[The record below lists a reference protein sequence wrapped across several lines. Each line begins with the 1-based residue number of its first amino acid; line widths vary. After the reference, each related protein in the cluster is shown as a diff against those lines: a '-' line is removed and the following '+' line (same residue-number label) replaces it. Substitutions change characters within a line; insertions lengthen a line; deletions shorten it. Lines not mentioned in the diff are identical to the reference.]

1 MMILWKQTGKIM
13 ATALVVALLGLVA
26 GCGGNSDD
34 SPASTE
40 QADAGREIF
49 MYETFNNEQFFGDT
63 LGLHTV
69 LNGVAPKDAVA
80 LGVQVDLT
88 KVPADIV
95 AVMTGNDLAAKDA
108 ALADPAVTRKLIKA
122 GAVIGVKG
130 FYATTAVNDDTLTS
144 IGIICGLCH
153 VTVSPTTFTL
163 TAGAAALPIGEPR
176 FDGVPNTAMDAGKI
190 LSFTPFA
197 QQNGMSATL
206 AGWGPGRFDIRAL
219 NELDDSI
226 DNPTAYPSLWNFTEL
241 QAHGYALGWDG
252 MFKGENA
259 LASIAEGVY
268 DLIMHGNGSF
278 GTASGAI
285 NPPALAFAPR
295 QEVLDK
301 LQDNPATSIT
311 RTQMLQVQAFLQS
324 IKSPA
329 PAGFDAAKAAQG
341 ATLFTG
347 KAGCANCHPA
357 ATEFISAGRYT
368 GITAAPLTGDLAGG
382 IKVPG
387 LKGVSKSAPYF
398 HDNSAATLPDVVDR
412 FDTRG
417 SLGLTAAEKDA
428 LVEYLKSL

>member
-1 MMILWKQTGKIM
+1 MSIQRKQAGKMM
-13 ATALVVALLGLVA
+13 ATALAIALMGLVA
-26 GCGGNSDD
+26 GCGS
-34 SPASTE
+34 SSTSSASTD
-40 QADAGREIF
+40 QAAVGREIF
-49 MYETFNNEQFFGDT
+49 MHETFGNEQFFGDT

-69 LNGVAPKDAVA
+69 LNNVAPKDAVA

-95 AVMTGNDLAAKDA
+95 AVMTGSDLAAKDA

-130 FYATTAVNDDTLTS
+130 FYATAAAADDTLTS
-144 IGIICGLCH
+144 VGITCGLCH
-153 VTVSPTTFTL
+153 VTVNPTTFTL
-163 TAGAAALPIGEPR
+163 SSGSAALPIGEPR
-176 FDGVPNTAMDAGKI
+176 FDGVPNSGMDAGMI

-197 QQNGMSATL
+197 QQNGLSAAL

-219 NELDDSI
+219 NELDDSV
-226 DNPTAYPSLWNFTEL
+226 DNPTAYPPIWNFTEL
-241 QAHGYALGWDG
+241 QAHGYGFGWDG

-259 LASIAEGVY
+259 LASLSEGVY

-278 GTASGAI
+278 GTPSGAI
-285 NPPALAFAPR
+285 VPPALAFPPR
-295 QEVLDK
+295 QAVLDK
-301 LQDNPATSIT
+301 LQDNPASGIT
-311 RTQMLQVQAFLQS
+311 REQMLQVQAFLLS

-329 PAGFDAAKAAQG
+329 PSGFDAAKAAQG
-341 ATLFTG
+341 EALFTG
-347 KAGCANCHPA
+347 NAGCANCHPA

-368 GITAAPLTGDLAGG
+368 DITAVPPTGDLAGG

-387 LKGVSKSAPYF
+387 LKGISKSAPFF
-398 HDNSAATLPDVVDR
+398 HDNSAATLLDVVDR

-417 SLGLTAAEKDA
+417 NLGLTAAEKDA

>member
-1 MMILWKQTGKIM
+1 MIM
-13 ATALVVALLGLVA
+13 AAVLVTAMAGLVA
-26 GCGGNSDD
+26 GCGGNSGTSSAPVD
-34 SPASTE
+34 
-40 QADAGREIF
+40 QAVAGREIF
-49 MYETFNNEQFFGDT
+49 MYETFGNEKFFGDT

-80 LGVQVDLT
+80 LGAQVDLT
-88 KVPADIV
+88 RVPADIV
-95 AVMTGNDLAAKDA
+95 AVMIGDDQAAKDA

-130 FYATTAVNDDTLTS
+130 FYATTAAGDDTLTS
-144 IGIICGLCH
+144 VGITCGLCH
-153 VTVSPTTFTL
+153 VTVSPTTFSL
-163 TAGAAALPIGEPR
+163 SSGAAALPIGEPR
-176 FDGVPNTAMDAGKI
+176 FDGVPNSAMDAGKI

-197 QQNGMSATL
+197 QQNGLSAPL
-206 AGWGPGRFDIRAL
+206 SGWGPGRFDIRAL
-219 NELDDSI
+219 NELDDSV

-241 QAHGYALGWDG
+241 QAHGYGLGWDG

-259 LASIAEGVY
+259 LASLTEGVY

-285 NPPALAFAPR
+285 VPPALAFAPR

-301 LQDNPATSIT
+301 LTDNPETSIT
-311 RTQMLQVQAFLQS
+311 STQMLQVQAFLLS

-329 PAGFDAAKAAQG
+329 PMGFDSAKASQG
-341 ATLFTG
+341 EAVFTG
-347 KAGCANCHPA
+347 KAGCAACHPA
-357 ATEFISAGRYT
+357 AAEFISAGRYT
-368 GITAAPLTGDLAGG
+368 DITAAAPAGDLAGG

-387 LKGVSKSAPYF
+387 LKGISKSAPYF
-398 HDNSAATLPDVVDR
+398 HDNSAATLLDVVDR

-417 SLGLTAAEKDA
+417 SLGLTAAEKDG

>member
-1 MMILWKQTGKIM
+1 
-13 ATALVVALLGLVA
+13 LGLVA
-26 GCGGNSDD
+26 GCGGNDG
-34 SPASTE
+34 ASGPSID
-40 QADAGREIF
+40 QAAAGREIF
-49 MYETFNNEQFFGDT
+49 MYETFGNEQFFGDT

-69 LNGVAPKDAVA
+69 LNNVAPRDAVA
-80 LGVQVDLT
+80 LGAQVDLT

-130 FYATTAVNDDTLTS
+130 FYATPAADDDTLTS
-144 IGIICGLCH
+144 AGITCGLCH
-153 VTVSPTTFTL
+153 VTVTPTTFTL
-163 TAGAAALPIGEPR
+163 TAGATALPIGEPR
-176 FDGVPNTAMDAGKI
+176 FDGVPNTAMDAGVI

-197 QQNGMSATL
+197 QANGLSAAL

-219 NELDDSI
+219 NELDDSV
-226 DNPTAYPSLWNFTEL
+226 DNPTAYPSLWNFTGL
-241 QAHGYALGWDG
+241 QAQGYALGWDG

-259 LASIAEGVY
+259 LASLSEGVY

-285 NPPALAFAPR
+285 VPPALAFPPR

-311 RTQMLQVQAFLQS
+311 AAQMLQVQAFLLS

-329 PAGFDAAKAAQG
+329 PTGFDAAQAAQG
-341 ATLFTG
+341 EALFTG
-347 KAGCANCHPA
+347 KAGCAACHPA

-368 GITAAPLTGDLAGG
+368 DITATPPTGDLAGG

-387 LKGVSKSAPYF
+387 LKGISKSAPYF
-398 HDNSAATLPDVVDR
+398 HDGSAATLLDVVDR
-412 FDTRG
+412 FDIRG